1 MDHHAAREDRKSL
14 GMFREAGGGGV
25 GEDEG
30 GREMEAMGGC
40 RRAAVRGAAGG
51 RRRSVMVG

>member
-1 MDHHAAREDRKSL
+1 M